1 MTSTLDDQNQKD
13 IERIARYQKHKES
26 GRTDIRDIT
35 FTEAAMV
42 AVAPPAIVQV
52 PGGKANLLNSGKSP
66 ITSNTSSAPCSTAL
80 ASNVKNEPGLENSLS
95 SIGSIKTNMKFSSIK
110 RNEKSQTSVSSDSIR
125 GGSPSF
131 SSGASVTSVE
141 STGTASTS
149 ATHRSQ
155 PSRKRAQPSE
165 PSCEPSSDTEEQF
178 LRPVPRHQLA
188 KLSSQPIM
196 DSTSRDLTH
205 STTSSN
211 SSNLL
216 QRPALSKKARS
227 VLDAA
232 AKKQIDWLSVAESA
246 FDAGVLQPCQTQ
258 GAKMN
263 QYHMCDRPV
272 AAPSASELLA
282 EHLQRSTI
290 ADSKEH
296 TALLAE
302 EKSSLHG
309 TGSNTTSV
317 ESLSNNQTGSN
328 STNIVAA
335 DHDQNN
341 APPVGKKIVMT
352 AKIDCVCSLELEL
365 NSNSV
370 IVGIAV
376 NYFR

>member
-1 MTSTLDDQNQKD
+1 
-13 IERIARYQKHKES
+13 
-26 GRTDIRDIT
+26 
-35 FTEAAMV
+35 
-42 AVAPPAIVQV
+42 
-52 PGGKANLLNSGKSP
+52 
-66 ITSNTSSAPCSTAL
+66 
-80 ASNVKNEPGLENSLS
+80 
-95 SIGSIKTNMKFSSIK
+95 MKFASIK
-110 RNEKSQTSVSSDSIR
+110 RNGKSQTSVSSDSHR

-141 STGTASTS
+141 SAGTASTS

-178 LRPVPRHQLA
+178 IRPVPRHQLA

-196 DSTSRDLTH
+196 DPTSHDLTNSSTS
-205 STTSSN
+205 SSN
-211 SSNLL
+211 SNNLP
-216 QRPALSKKARS
+216 QRPVLSKKARS

-296 TALLAE
+296 TALLVE
-302 EKSSLHG
+302 EKASLCG

-317 ESLSNNQTGSN
+317 ESLSNKYTESN
-328 STNIVAA
+328 TTNIVAVNNV
-335 DHDQNN
+335 QND

-370 IVGIAV
+370 IVGI
-376 NYFR
+376 